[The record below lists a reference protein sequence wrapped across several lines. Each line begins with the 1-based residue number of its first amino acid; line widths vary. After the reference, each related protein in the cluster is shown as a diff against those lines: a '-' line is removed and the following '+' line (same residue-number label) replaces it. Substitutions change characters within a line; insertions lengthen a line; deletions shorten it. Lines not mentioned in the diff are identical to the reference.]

1 MSKPRE
7 DLQTLLEDLLGSPNV
22 YYQTPP
28 SLGMKYPAIKYSRSR
43 FDIKHAD
50 DIKYSNM
57 TCYELIVIAKRPD
70 DPVIQKLMELPY
82 CSYDRHYTAD
92 NLNHDALTLYW

>member
-7 DLQTLLEDLLGSPNV
+7 DLQTLLEQLLESRNV
-22 YYQTPP
+22 YYQTPT
-28 SLGMKYPAIKYSRSR
+28 SSGMKYPAIKYKKAR
-43 FDIKHAD
+43 FDVKHAN
-50 DIKYSNM
+50 DIKYASL
-57 TCYELIVIAKRPD
+57 TCYELIVIAKQPD
-70 DPVIQKLMELPY
+70 HPVIQKLMELPY